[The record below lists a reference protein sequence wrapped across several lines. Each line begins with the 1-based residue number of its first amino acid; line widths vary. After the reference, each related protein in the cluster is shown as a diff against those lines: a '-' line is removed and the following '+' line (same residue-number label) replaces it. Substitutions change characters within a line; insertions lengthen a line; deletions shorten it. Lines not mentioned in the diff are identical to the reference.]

1 MNRYMNSAERTNLIR
16 LNLLGG
22 LCQDYIKQKAEAK
35 NQDADDKKML
45 RYLRTA
51 ETYIKKAYYLRRNH
65 LDEQGQR
72 ALARSVSH
80 LDFEIVP
87 NDQAHKVKKRMAKFE
102 STIVVKTEDWLDWL
116 EMVLPM
122 SCGLCEHDER
132 FESCRL
138 RKLLVKYDTPPVD
151 ENAKGCQYSFKDAG
165 WDVEK
170 LLSRAIKNSHDEGR
184 GASGES
190 NQDTAIPE
198 DEAPNQR
205 KEKKAGKADP

>member
-22 LCQDYIKQKAEAK
+22 LCQDYIEQKAGAK
-35 NQDADDKKML
+35 SRDEDDKKML

-51 ETYIKKAYYLRRNH
+51 ETYIKKAYYLRRGH
-65 LDEQGQR
+65 LDEHGQK
-72 ALARSVSH
+72 ALARSASH

-87 NDQAHKVKKRMAKFE
+87 NDQAHKVKKRMAEFE

-116 EMVLPM
+116 EMVLPL
-122 SCGLCEHDER
+122 SCGLCEQDER

-138 RKLLVKYDTPPVD
+138 RNLLMKYDTPPVD

-170 LLSRAIKNSHDEGR
+170 LIDDAIKGTHKTQEGR
-184 GASGES
+184 
-190 NQDTAIPE
+190 
-198 DEAPNQR
+198 
-205 KEKKAGKADP
+205 